1 MHTAYRGKRKKK
13 IIGFRFA
20 WNGIKAVI
28 INERNFKIQLG
39 CGLLACITGAILG
52 LELLEWTVLILVI
65 GLVLGMEMVNSS
77 IERLLDYLAPDLH
90 PEAGM
95 IKDMAAGAVLIAAV
109 ASVAIACLIF
119 IPKLAPYF

>member
-1 MHTAYRGKRKKK
+1 MHTAYQGKRKKK

-20 WNGIKAVI
+20 WNGIKEVVKK
-28 INERNFKIQLG
+28 ERNFKIQLS
-39 CGLLACITGAILG
+39 CGILALLTGAVLH
-52 LELLEWTVLILVI
+52 LEWIEWAVLFLII

-95 IKDMAAGAVLIAAV
+95 IKDMAAGAVFIAAT
-109 ASVAIACLIF
+109 AAVAIACVLF
-119 IPKLAPYF
+119 IPKLLLFF

>member
-20 WNGIKAVI
+20 WNGMKEVVKK
-28 INERNFKIQLG
+28 ERNFKIQLG
-39 CGLLACITGAILG
+39 CGGLSIILGAILG
-52 LELLEWTVLILVI
+52 LERLEWVVLTLII
-65 GLVLGMEMVNSS
+65 GLVLGMEMVNSA

-95 IKDMAAGAVLIAAV
+95 IKDVAAGAVLIAASI
-109 ASVAIACLIF
+109 SVIIAGIIF
-119 IPKLAPYF
+119 IPKLLDFF